1 MKWLTALNCVF
12 PNVSL
17 QSETRAKRDE
27 GRIGNIENA
36 KRLLESISKTSDPI
50 CRSKMRN
57 ECISCFQRGLG
68 VTHEME
74 KNCLA
79 ALRKYNID
87 IIVAPYEADP
97 QLAYLCHI
105 NYCDGVMTEDSDIL
119 VYSAVCGKPF
129 PILYKFDKS
138 GTVQITDLT
147 LCGVFASPDEVP
159 QYSSTLTTAE
169 SCNDLES
176 ECYGIGVAA
185 EKVSAVSSKGKRKNT
200 DSNGENVGK
209 GSGSFLSQLQGHFK
223 PSAVSAKATGEV
235 CHLQG
240 RRMFVHMCLL
250 AGCDY
255 SDSIPGVGLQ
265 TALQVIFTINII
277 YMCKCTSGTI
287 EIRSGLIP
295 S

>member
-1 MKWLTALNCVF
+1 M
-12 PNVSL
+12 
-17 QSETRAKRDE
+17 
-27 GRIGNIENA
+27 
-36 KRLLESISKTSDPI
+36 ESISKTSDPI

-79 ALRKYNID
+79 ALRKYNVD

-105 NYCDGVMTEDSDIL
+105 GYCDGVMTEDSDIL

-147 LCGVFASPDEVP
+147 LCGVFAAPEEMVP
-159 QYSSTLTTAE
+159 SSSTLPRVE
-169 SCNDLES
+169 SSTDIES
-176 ECYGIGVAA
+176 EYFGIGVAA
-185 EKVSAVSSKGKRKNT
+185 EKVTATAAKGKRKIV
-200 DSNGENVGK
+200 DVNGEGGGR
-209 GSGSFLSQLQGHFK
+209 GSGGSFLSQLQAHFK
-223 PSAVSAKATGEV
+223 PSAVSSKANGEV

-240 RRMFVHMCLL
+240 RRMFVHLCLL

-265 TALQVIFTINII
+265 TALQVLRCLQCF
-277 YMCKCTSGTI
+277 
-287 EIRSGLIP
+287 L
-295 S
+295 

>member
-1 MKWLTALNCVF
+1 MINIIGV
-12 PNVSL
+12 

-27 GRIGNIENA
+27 GRINNIENA
-36 KRLLESISKTSDPI
+36 KRLLESISKTSDPV

-79 ALRKYNID
+79 ALRKYNVD

-138 GTVQITDLT
+138 GTVQITDLK
-147 LCGVFASPDEVP
+147 LCGVFAEPGNEASSA
-159 QYSSTLTTAE
+159 SSTSLRSSAGPTGEE
-169 SCNDLES
+169 SSDDLES
-176 ECYGIGVAA
+176 AYYGIGVAA
-185 EKVSAVSSKGKRKNT
+185 EKAALATVAPA
-200 DSNGENVGK
+200 GK
-209 GSGSFLSQLQGHFK
+209 GSKRKIADVNGAVGEGSTKGSGGSFLSQLQAHFK
-223 PSAVSAKATGEV
+223 PPSGSEG

-240 RRMFVHMCLL
+240 RRMFVHLCLL

-255 SDSIPGVGLQ
+255 SESIPGVGLQ
-265 TALQVIFTINII
+265 TALQVSTLYLYAFHTQISNFQE
-277 YMCKCTSGTI
+277 GV
-287 EIRSGLIP
+287 
-295 S
+295 

>member
-1 MKWLTALNCVF
+1 
-12 PNVSL
+12 
-17 QSETRAKRDE
+17 
-27 GRIGNIENA
+27 
-36 KRLLESISKTSDPI
+36 
-50 CRSKMRN
+50 
-57 ECISCFQRGLG
+57 
-68 VTHEME
+68 ME

-79 ALRKYNID
+79 ALRKYNVD

-138 GTVQITDLT
+138 GTVQITDLK
-147 LCGVFASPDEVP
+147 LCGVFAAPDDVP
-159 QYSSTLTTAE
+159 QSSANSTLPTAE

-176 ECYGIGVAA
+176 ECYGIGVAS
-185 EKVSAVSSKGKRKNT
+185 EKVTAVTSKGKRKIA
-200 DSNGENVGK
+200 DANGESVTK

-223 PSAVSAKATGEV
+223 PSAANTKVTGEV

-265 TALQVIFTINII
+265 TALQVIIFI
-277 YMCKCTSGTI
+277 
-287 EIRSGLIP
+287 
-295 S
+295 